1 MVRSL
6 LADRVMTAYRK
17 LGVLAL
23 AALTACA
30 TSPRATQRTPVIVTK
45 GGAPDSIALQIA
57 AETAIRDSVAA
68 WRVRL
73 TSGDSAGT
81 LMRVGPLAPRMTA
94 FAANFDAPESARYDP
109 ELDLFFVSNL
119 NGGPKAKDWN
129 GYISTVAGDG
139 TVKARKLITGSTKGV
154 TLHAPKGMYIVGD
167 TLWVTDIDVVRAF
180 DKRTGAPLVTVG
192 FGDWKPEFLND
203 ITAGPDGALYVTD
216 MGRRYDASGQLL
228 PPGPSRIFRIFKGA
242 VSVALETE
250 RLAQPNGI
258 TWDRTRGRFIVA
270 PSGSD
275 TLLAWRPGS
284 SSLEPLGVGPGQYDG
299 VEVLSDGRI
308 LVTSWAQSAVLLL
321 EGNQLAKL
329 IGDLTSP
336 ADIGLDPRR
345 GILAVPLLRE
355 NRVNLY
361 QLGTQ

>member
-1 MVRSL
+1 
-6 LADRVMTAYRK
+6 MTAYGK
-17 LGVLAL
+17 VVIFSLATL
-23 AALTACA
+23 AACA

-45 GGAPDSIALQIA
+45 GGVPDSIALQIA
-57 AETAIRDSVAA
+57 AETAIRDSMAA
-68 WRVRL
+68 WRAQLIR
-73 TSGDSAGT
+73 GDSAGI
-81 LMRVGPLAPRMTA
+81 LMRGPLAPRMTA
-94 FAANFDAPESARYDP
+94 FAAAFDAPESARYDAD
-109 ELDLFFVSNL
+109 LDVFFVSNV
-119 NGGPKAKDWN
+119 NGAPKAKDWN

-139 TVKARKLITGSTKGV
+139 TVKAQKLISGSEKGV
-154 TLHAPKGMYIVGD
+154 TLHAPKGMYIAGD

-180 DKRTGAPLVTVG
+180 HKRTGASLATVS
-192 FGDWKPEFLND
+192 FDAWKPEFLND

-216 MGRRYDASGQLL
+216 MGRRYDAAGQLL

-275 TLLAWRPGS
+275 TLLAWRAGS
-284 SSLEPLGVGPGQYDG
+284 PTLEPLAVGPGQYDG
-299 VEVLSDGRI
+299 VEVLPDGRI

-329 IGDLTSP
+329 IGELTSP
-336 ADIGLDPRR
+336 ADIGLDSRR

-361 QLGTQ
+361 QLGAR